1 MGDIRSPSRRAL
13 LFGRRPAEPLPIAF
27 RPPWAKPEPEFLAAC
42 THCDACVRA
51 CPERVLIRGADG
63 LPRFEAHA
71 GECTFCG
78 DCVTACDSGAFE
90 PARDPPWTL
99 VAQVA
104 ATCLSAQG
112 VVCAS
117 CRDACP
123 ASAIRVSPG
132 ARGAATVDLEACTGC
147 GACVAPCPVD
157 AITLQHAPAMEAV
170 A

>member
-1 MGDIRSPSRRAL
+1 M
-13 LFGRRPAEPLPIAF
+13 
-27 RPPWAKPEPEFLAAC
+27 
-42 THCDACVRA
+42 RA

-117 CRDACP
+117 CRDTCP
-123 ASAIRVSPG
+123 ATAIHVPPA
-132 ARGAATVDLEACTGC
+132 ARGIAVIEADACTGC
-147 GACVAPCPVD
+147 GACIGSCPVD
-157 AITLQHAPAMEAV
+157 ALSLHHAPAMEAL